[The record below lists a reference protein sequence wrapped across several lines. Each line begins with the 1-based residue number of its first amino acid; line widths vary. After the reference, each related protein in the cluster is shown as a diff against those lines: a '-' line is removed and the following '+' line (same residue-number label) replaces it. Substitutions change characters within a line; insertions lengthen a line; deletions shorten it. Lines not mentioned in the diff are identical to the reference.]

1 MGNQDRQDIF
11 DRLMRLPGLRVFE
24 PFYRKF
30 KEQLLY
36 LFFGVLTTLVNLI
49 VFYFTTRRLPPLGA
63 NVIAWIAGVLFAY
76 VTNRTWVF
84 RSSNTGILRE
94 FLSFCGGRVVT
105 LLLEEVVLWGGISLL
120 RFNTM
125 IVKIIAQILVI
136 VGNYV
141 VSKWF
146 VFKEK

>member
-1 MGNQDRQDIF
+1 MENKDIF
-11 DRLMRLPGLRVFE
+11 DRIMHLPVLRIFE
-24 PFYRKF
+24 PFYIRF

-36 LFFGVLTTLVNLI
+36 LFFGVLTTIVNLA
-49 VFYFTTRRLPPLGA
+49 VFWLALRALPPLGA

-84 RSSNTGILRE
+84 HSSNEGIGRE

-105 LLLEEVVLWGGISLL
+105 LLMEELVLWAGISLL
-120 RFNTM
+120 HVNPM
-125 IVKIIAQILVI
+125 VVKIIAQVLVV

-146 VFKEK
+146 VFT